1 MGFQTGTTIRPEL
14 GNADYSGFSNA
25 AAITADA
32 YAKLGDQIG
41 SGIEQYKKNKKDEK
55 GFAQQVK
62 SSLAMTD
69 AMMENLSPE
78 GADQLARFAT
88 EQGVNDPRLSMEE
101 RAMAAQQFS
110 AGLDAILESIRGDE
124 ITFQLSPD
132 KSVVATS
139 VGGKVKDVTRTGR
152 DQLFDFG
159 GTPTQKVD
167 NQPLTPEEQKYLAE
181 LRARQ

>member
-41 SGIEQYKKNKKDEK
+41 SGIEQYKKNKEDEK

-62 SSLAMTD
+62 NSLAMTD

-78 GADQLARFAT
+78 QADKLARYAT
-88 EQGVNDPRLSMEE
+88 EQGVNDPRLSMKA
-101 RAMAAQQFS
+101 RAMAAQQMG
-110 AGLDAILESIRGDE
+110 AGLDAILASIYGNE
-124 ITFQLSPD
+124 ITFTTGPGGN
-132 KSVVATS
+132 VVATK
-139 VGGKVKDVTRTGR
+139 VGNKVLDVTRTGR
-152 DQLFDFG
+152 DQFDFG
-159 GTPTQKVD
+159 GTRTPAAT
-167 NQPLTPEEQKYLAE
+167 PGLTPEEEDARIAE
-181 LRARQ
+181 LEAL